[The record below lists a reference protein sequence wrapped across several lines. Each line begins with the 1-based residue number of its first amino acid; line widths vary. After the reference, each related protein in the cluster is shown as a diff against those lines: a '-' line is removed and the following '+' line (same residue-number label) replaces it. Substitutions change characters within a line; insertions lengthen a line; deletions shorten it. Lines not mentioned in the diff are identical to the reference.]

1 MESLESASAPLRI
14 EVNQLGPLPAFLTEA
29 PGAVA
34 RVTAPTGDKV
44 WLVRDH
50 ALGRLVLTDDRF
62 SRVAAAGARAPKLV
76 DVQPAPQSMV
86 SMDGPDHAR
95 LRRVVAGAF
104 TGRRA
109 ALLGPSIERLA
120 DEHIGRL
127 IAAGPPADLSG
138 GLALPLARGV
148 LCSLLGIP
156 AQDSD
161 CFRDHVEVVFD
172 CTHGT
177 RQEKARHRVRLVSYM
192 AGLIERRR
200 QEPDDDLLTAMIQAH
215 DEDRLSSAELITMG
229 LTLLTAGYETTA
241 GQIGLAALALVS
253 DPLAYGQLRRR
264 PELLPAAVEELLR
277 LTPSTPVSLTRVAT
291 QPVRLGG
298 VTVAAGEAV
307 VVSLLHGNRDESVFA
322 EPRGGTSQSRSVTH
336 LTFGHGAHRC
346 PGAPLAR
353 LQLQI
358 VLARLLRH
366 FPSLRLAAGPPQ
378 AVAWKEGLFT
388 RGLSRLLVEW

>member
-1 MESLESASAPLRI
+1 MRI
-14 EVNQLGPLPAFLTEA
+14 EMNQLGPLPTFLAGAPEA
-29 PGAVA
+29 IALVK
-34 RVTAPTGDKV
+34 APTGDEV

-62 SRVAAAGARAPKLV
+62 SRAAAVGAGAPKLV

-127 IAAGPPADLSG
+127 IAAGPPADLSE

-161 CFRDHVEVVFD
+161 CFRDHVEVLFD
-172 CTHGT
+172 STHGT
-177 RQEKARHRVRLVSYM
+177 RKEKARRRVRLVSYM

-200 QEPDDDLLTAMIQAH
+200 QEPGDDLLTIMVRAH
-215 DEDRLSSAELITMG
+215 DEARLSLAELITMG

-241 GQIGLAALALVS
+241 GQIGLSALALAS
-253 DPLAYGQLRRR
+253 DPVAYGQLRRR
-264 PELLPAAVEELLR
+264 PELLPSAVEELLR
-277 LTPSTPVSLTRVAT
+277 LTPSTPVSLARVAT

-307 VVSLLHGNRDESVFA
+307 VVSLIHGNRDDRAFA
-322 EPRGGTSQSRSVTH
+322 EPRDGTSQSRSAAH

-346 PGAPLAR
+346 LGAPLAR

-358 VLARLLRH
+358 VLAQLLRH
-366 FPSLRLAAGPPQ
+366 FPVLHLAAGPPD
-378 AVAWKEGLFT
+378 AVAWKEGLIT